1 MAGSTSGVVA
11 AVVEEK
17 GIMMEEARFDKSPY
31 YKNKKPWDN

>member
-1 MAGSTSGVVA
+1 MAGARGAVQA

-17 GIMMEEARFDKSPY
+17 GVMMEEARFDKSPY